1 MEDDVR
7 RSNSSSRVTCNSETT
22 FEDRVR
28 RALQVGLNPVELSL
42 LHRHV
47 RLGFMPL
54 FQLGRLKTGY
64 IP

>member
-1 MEDDVR
+1 MTYEEATVR
-7 RSNSSSRVTCNSETT
+7 AVLRVTQKLP